1 MKKDLIVVILCG
13 CPASGKSTWAKA
25 FIKKNPDY
33 VRVSRDDFR
42 YMLKDCGFC
51 EPKIE
56 KMITDLVNN
65 AILTALSNKL
75 NVIVDNTNLKAK
87 VINEIIDLVNEYANV
102 TYRVFEESKETL
114 YERDAA
120 REHPVGKNVI
130 DMMWDNWMIL
140 KTSFNFQDVKKA
152 RHKKVILPNFE
163 SDKQDA
169 VTIDLDG
176 TLCYANTNKN
186 NERGYFDWDKV
197 YQDDINK
204 LVAEQ
209 IEFHK
214 SKDRKI
220 LILTG
225 RDASCRKM
233 TEDWLNT
240 HGVKYDELYMRP
252 ENNYEKDSV
261 IKRRI
266 IENDINPNYN
276 ILCAYDDRL
285 SVRKML
291 FEKGIFVFSCNQGD
305 KIF

>member
-1 MKKDLIVVILCG
+1 MDKELEVIINVG
-13 CPASGKSTWAKA
+13 VPASGKSTWAKA
-25 FIKKNPDY
+25 YIKKNPNY

-87 VINEIIDLVNEYANV
+87 VINEIIDLVSEYANV
-102 TYRVFEESKETL
+102 TYRVFEASKETL

-120 REHPVGKNVI
+120 REHSVGRDVI
-130 DMMWDNWMIL
+130 DMMWNNWMIL
-140 KTSFNFQDVKKA
+140 KDSFIFQDVKKA
-152 RHKKVILPNFE
+152 RYKKVILPNFE

-176 TLCYANTNKN
+176 TLCYANTNRN

-197 YQDDINK
+197 YKDDINK

-214 SKDRKI
+214 SKGRKI

-233 TEDWLNT
+233 TEDWLSM

-276 ILCAYDDRL
+276 ILCAYDDRKQ
-285 SVRKML
+285 VTDML
-291 FEKGIFVFSCNQGD
+291 YSLGIYCFNCNQGA
-305 KIF
+305 KNF